1 MIIMRKILFTI
12 LVSMLAAASAFA
24 QQTMLRSAYFMSGY
38 NGRGDLNPA
47 FSAERSYFSLPSLGG
62 TALSA
67 QSNMGVSTFLY
78 PVDGQLTTFMSS
90 AVSPD
95 DFLGKLKNSNRLG
108 VNVDMS
114 IFSLGI
120 WGKKSFFTFGIR
132 QRVNAGLNVP
142 YSLFDFMKNAGKS
155 QYYDIS
161 DMAVKAD
168 AYMEYSFGWSRQ
180 FADKINVGA
189 RVKFLMGEGS
199 AEARID
205 KMRVRMTEDKWSVT
219 SSGTLTA
226 ACGLLDVKTKGET
239 GADIDSPEDADLL
252 DKFGFKEFNGSDI
265 GSVIGGYGA
274 AIDLG
279 AELELIPGLRLSIA
293 LNDIGGISWNSVT
306 EAKTRKDSWSFE
318 GFDNISFDE
327 GEGKENSLSEQFK
340 TLGDDLQDL
349 AKFYRTAKDASKFKM
364 LTMTLNFGAE
374 YVMPFYKGLTAGFL
388 SSTRFNGPC
397 TWSEGRFYANL
408 KPCKWFSLAT
418 NYAISSYGSTMGA
431 ALGFHTAGFNMF
443 LGADAIGFKY
453 AKATVEGIPYP
464 YGQLHLGLNFGI
476 SFNVGRRHDT
486 APRQALISL

>member
-1 MIIMRKILFTI
+1 MKKFLFTI
-12 LVSMLAAASAFA
+12 LVSMLAAASALA
-24 QQTMLRSAYFMSGY
+24 QQSMLRSAYFLSGY

-47 FSAERSYFSLPSLGG
+47 FSAERNYFSLPSLGG
-62 TALSA
+62 TALSV

-78 PVDGQLTTFMSS
+78 PLDGQLTTFMNSN
-90 AVSPD
+90 VSPD
-95 DFLGKLKNSNRLG
+95 DFLSKLKNNNRLG
-108 VNVDMS
+108 VNVGMS
-114 IFSLGI
+114 VFSLGI
-120 WGKKSFFTFGIR
+120 WGRKSFFTFGIR

-161 DMAVKAD
+161 DVAVNAD

-189 RVKFLMGEGS
+189 RVKFLLGEGR

-205 KMRVRMTEDKWSVT
+205 KMHVQMTEDRWSVT

-239 GADIDSPEDADLL
+239 GAEIDSPEDVDLL
-252 DKFGFKEFNGSDI
+252 DEFDFKEVNGSNI

-279 AELELIPGLRLSIA
+279 AELELIPGLRLSLA
-293 LNDIGGISWNSVT
+293 VNDLGGILWNSVT

-318 GFDNISFDE
+318 GFDDISFNE

-340 TLGDDLQDL
+340 ALGDDFQDL

-374 YVMPFYKGLTAGFL
+374 YVMPFYQVRE
-388 SSTRFNGPC
+388 SDR
-397 TWSEGRFYANL
+397 
-408 KPCKWFSLAT
+408 
-418 NYAISSYGSTMGA
+418 
-431 ALGFHTAGFNMF
+431 
-443 LGADAIGFKY
+443 
-453 AKATVEGIPYP
+453 
-464 YGQLHLGLNFGI
+464 
-476 SFNVGRRHDT
+476 RRHSVSIRPASSRFEFRHFLQHRQPSRYRA
-486 APRQALISL
+486 APRPYLAVGACLYGF

>member
-1 MIIMRKILFTI
+1 
-12 LVSMLAAASAFA
+12 MLAAASALA
-24 QQTMLRSAYFMSGY
+24 QQSMLRSAYFLSGY

-47 FSAERSYFSLPSLGG
+47 FSAERNYFSLPSLGG
-62 TALSA
+62 TALSV

-78 PVDGQLTTFMSS
+78 PLDGQLTTFMNSN
-90 AVSPD
+90 VSPD
-95 DFLGKLKNSNRLG
+95 DFLSKLKNNNRLG
-108 VNVDMS
+108 VNVGMS
-114 IFSLGI
+114 VFSLGI
-120 WGKKSFFTFGIR
+120 WGRKSFFTFGIR

-161 DMAVKAD
+161 DIAVNAD

-189 RVKFLMGEGS
+189 RVKFLMGEGR

-205 KMRVRMTEDKWSVT
+205 KMHVQMTEDRWSVT

-239 GADIDSPEDADLL
+239 GADVDSPEDVDLL
-252 DKFGFKEFNGSDI
+252 DEFDFKEVNGSNI

-274 AIDLG
+274 SIDLG
-279 AELELIPGLRLSIA
+279 AELELIPGLRLSLA
-293 LNDIGGISWNSVT
+293 VNDLGGILWNSVT
-306 EAKTRKDSWSFE
+306 EATTRKDSWSFE
-318 GFDNISFDE
+318 GFDDISFDE

-340 TLGDDLQDL
+340 ALGDDFQDL
-349 AKFYRTAKDASKFKM
+349 AKFYRTAKDVSKFKM

-388 SSTRFNGPC
+388 SSTRFNGPY

-408 KPCKWFSLAT
+408 KPCDWFSFAT

-431 ALGFHTAGFNMF
+431 ALASTRQDSTCFWVPMPSDSSTRKRLQKAFRIHT
-443 LGADAIGFKY
+443 D
-453 AKATVEGIPYP
+453 
-464 YGQLHLGLNFGI
+464 NFI
-476 SFNVGRRHDT
+476 SV
-486 APRQALISL
+486 

>member
-1 MIIMRKILFTI
+1 MKKFLFTI
-12 LVSMLAAASAFA
+12 LVSMLAAASALA
-24 QQTMLRSAYFMSGY
+24 QQSMLRSAYFLSGY

-47 FSAERSYFSLPSLGG
+47 FSAERNYFSLPSLGG
-62 TALSA
+62 TALSV

-78 PVDGQLTTFMSS
+78 PLDGQLTTFMNSN
-90 AVSPD
+90 VSPD
-95 DFLGKLKNSNRLG
+95 DFLSKLKNNNRLG
-108 VNVDMS
+108 VNVGMS
-114 IFSLGI
+114 VFSLGI
-120 WGKKSFFTFGIR
+120 WGRKSFFTFGIR

-161 DMAVKAD
+161 DIAVNAD

-189 RVKFLMGEGS
+189 RVKFLMGEGR

-205 KMRVRMTEDKWSVT
+205 RMHVQMTEDRWSVT

-239 GADIDSPEDADLL
+239 GAEIDSPEDVDLL
-252 DKFGFKEFNGSDI
+252 DKFDFKELSSSNI

-279 AELELIPGLRLSIA
+279 AELELIPGLRLSLA
-293 LNDIGGISWNSVT
+293 VNDLGGILWNSVT
-306 EAKTRKDSWSFE
+306 EAATRKDSWSFE
-318 GFDNISFDE
+318 GFDDISFDE

-340 TLGDDLQDL
+340 ALGDDFQDL

-388 SSTRFNGPC
+388 SSTRFNGP
-397 TWSEGRFYANL
+397 
-408 KPCKWFSLAT
+408 
-418 NYAISSYGSTMGA
+418 I
-431 ALGFHTAGFNMF
+431 LGP
-443 LGADAIGFKY
+443 
-453 AKATVEGIPYP
+453 KAVSMPT
-464 YGQLHLGLNFGI
+464 
-476 SFNVGRRHDT
+476 
-486 APRQALISL
+486 

>member
-1 MIIMRKILFTI
+1 MKKFLFTI
-12 LVSMLAAASAFA
+12 LVSMLAAASALA
-24 QQTMLRSAYFMSGY
+24 QQSMLRSAYFLSGY

-47 FSAERSYFSLPSLGG
+47 FSAERNYFSLPSLGG
-62 TALSA
+62 TALSV

-78 PVDGQLTTFMSS
+78 PLNGQLTTFMNSN
-90 AVSPD
+90 VSTD
-95 DFLGKLKNSNRLG
+95 DFLSKLKNNNRLG
-108 VNVDMS
+108 VNVGMS
-114 IFSLGI
+114 VFSLGI
-120 WGKKSFFTFGIR
+120 WGRKSFFTFGIR

-161 DMAVKAD
+161 DIAVNAD

-189 RVKFLMGEGS
+189 RVKFLMGEGR

-205 KMRVRMTEDKWSVT
+205 KMHVQMTEDRWSVT

-239 GADIDSPEDADLL
+239 GAEIDSPEDVDLL
-252 DKFGFKEFNGSDI
+252 DKFDFKELNGSNI

-279 AELELIPGLRLSIA
+279 AELELIPGLRLSLA
-293 LNDIGGISWNSVT
+293 VNDLGGILWNSVT
-306 EAKTRKDSWSFE
+306 EAATRKDSWSFE
-318 GFDNISFDE
+318 GFDDISFDE

-340 TLGDDLQDL
+340 ALGDDFQDL

-388 SSTRFNGPC
+388 NSSRFNGPY
-397 TWSEGRFYANL
+397 TWSESRFYANL
-408 KPCKWFSLAT
+408 KPCDWFSFAT

-431 ALGFHTAGFNMF
+431 ALGFHAAGFNMF

-453 AKATVEGIPYP
+453 AKASDKGLVYP

-486 APRQALISL
+486 APRHALVSL

>member
-1 MIIMRKILFTI
+1 MKKFLFTI
-12 LVSMLAAASAFA
+12 LVSMLAAASALA
-24 QQTMLRSAYFMSGY
+24 QQSMLRSAYFLSGY

-47 FSAERSYFSLPSLGG
+47 FSAERNYFSLPSLGG
-62 TALSA
+62 TALSV

-78 PVDGQLTTFMSS
+78 PLDGQLTTFMNSN
-90 AVSPD
+90 VSPD
-95 DFLGKLKNSNRLG
+95 DFLSKLKNNNRLG
-108 VNVDMS
+108 VNVGMS
-114 IFSLGI
+114 VFSLGI
-120 WGKKSFFTFGIR
+120 WGHKSFFTFGIR

-161 DMAVKAD
+161 DIAVNAD

-180 FADKINVGA
+180 FADKVNVGA
-189 RVKFLMGEGS
+189 RVKFLMGEGR

-205 KMRVRMTEDKWSVT
+205 KMHVQMTEDRWSVT

-239 GADIDSPEDADLL
+239 GADVDSHEDVDLL
-252 DKFGFKEFNGSDI
+252 DEFDFKEVNGSNI

-279 AELELIPGLRLSIA
+279 AELELIPGLRLSLA
-293 LNDIGGISWNSVT
+293 VNDLGGILWNSVT
-306 EAKTRKDSWSFE
+306 EANTRKDSWSFE
-318 GFDNISFDE
+318 GFDDISFDE
-327 GEGKENSLSEQFK
+327 GEGKDNSLSEQFK
-340 TLGDDLQDL
+340 ALGDDFQDL

-388 SSTRFNGPC
+388 SSSRFNGPH

-408 KPCKWFSLAT
+408 KPCDWFSFAT

-431 ALGFHTAGFNMF
+431 ALGFHAAGFNMF

-453 AKATVEGIPYP
+453 AKASEQCLVYP

-486 APRQALISL
+486 APRHALISL

>member
-1 MIIMRKILFTI
+1 MKKFLFTI
-12 LVSMLAAASAFA
+12 LVSMLAAASALA
-24 QQTMLRSAYFMSGY
+24 QQSMLRSAYFLSGY
-38 NGRGDLNPA
+38 NGRGDMNPA
-47 FSAERSYFSLPSLGG
+47 FSAERNYFSLPTLGG
-62 TALSA
+62 TALSV

-78 PVDGQLTTFMSS
+78 PLDGQLTTFMNSN
-90 AVSPD
+90 VSPD
-95 DFLGKLKNSNRLG
+95 DFLSKLKNNNRLG
-108 VNVDMS
+108 VNVGMS
-114 IFSLGI
+114 VFSLGI
-120 WGKKSFFTFGIR
+120 WGHKSFFTFGIR

-161 DMAVKAD
+161 DIAVNAD

-189 RVKFLMGEGS
+189 RVKFLMGEGR

-205 KMRVRMTEDKWSVT
+205 KMHVQMTEDRWSVT

-239 GADIDSPEDADLL
+239 GAEIDSPEDVDLL
-252 DKFGFKEFNGSDI
+252 DEFDFKEVNGSNI

-279 AELELIPGLRLSIA
+279 AELELIPGLRLSLA
-293 LNDIGGISWNSVT
+293 VNDLGGILWNSVT

-318 GFDNISFDE
+318 GFDDISFDE

-340 TLGDDLQDL
+340 ALGDDFQNL
-349 AKFYRTAKDASKFKM
+349 AKFYRTAKDASKLKM

-388 SSTRFNGPC
+388 SSSRFNGPY

-408 KPCKWFSLAT
+408 KPCDWFSFAT

-431 ALGFHTAGFNMF
+431 ALGFHVAGFNMF

-453 AKATVEGIPYP
+453 AKASDKGLVYP
-464 YGQLHLGLNFGI
+464 YGQLHFGLNFGI
-476 SFNVGRRHDT
+476 SFNIGRRHDT
-486 APRQALISL
+486 APRHALISL

>member
-1 MIIMRKILFTI
+1 MKQFLFTI
-12 LVSMLAAASAFA
+12 LVSMLAAASALA
-24 QQTMLRSAYFMSGY
+24 QQSMLRSAYFLSGY

-47 FSAERSYFSLPSLGG
+47 FSAERNYFSLPSLGG
-62 TALSA
+62 TALSV

-78 PVDGQLTTFMSS
+78 PLDGQLTTFMNSN
-90 AVSPD
+90 VSPD
-95 DFLGKLKNSNRLG
+95 DFLSKLKNNNRLG
-108 VNVDMS
+108 VNVGMS
-114 IFSLGI
+114 VFSLGI
-120 WGKKSFFTFGIR
+120 WGRKSFFTFGIR

-161 DMAVKAD
+161 DIAVNAD

-189 RVKFLMGEGS
+189 RVKFLMGEGR

-205 KMRVRMTEDKWSVT
+205 KMHVQMTEDRWSVT

-239 GADIDSPEDADLL
+239 GAEIDSPEDVDLL
-252 DKFGFKEFNGSDI
+252 DEFDFKELNGSNI

-279 AELELIPGLRLSIA
+279 AELELIPGLRLSLA
-293 LNDIGGISWNSVT
+293 VNDLGGILWNSVT
-306 EAKTRKDSWSFE
+306 EAATRKDSWSFE

-340 TLGDDLQDL
+340 ALGDDFQDL

-388 SSTRFNGPC
+388 SSSRFNGPY

-408 KPCKWFSLAT
+408 KPCDWFSFAT

-431 ALGFHTAGFNMF
+431 ALGFHASGFNMF

-453 AKATVEGIPYP
+453 AKATAQGLVYP

-486 APRQALISL
+486 APRHALISL

>member
-1 MIIMRKILFTI
+1 MKKFLFTI
-12 LVSMLAAASAFA
+12 LVSMLAAASALA
-24 QQTMLRSAYFMSGY
+24 QQSMLRSAYFLSGY

-47 FSAERSYFSLPSLGG
+47 FSAERNYFSLPTLGG
-62 TALSA
+62 TALSV

-78 PVDGQLTTFMSS
+78 PLDGQLTTFMNSN
-90 AVSPD
+90 VSPD
-95 DFLGKLKNSNRLG
+95 DFLSKLKNNNRLG
-108 VNVDMS
+108 VNVGMS
-114 IFSLGI
+114 VFSLGI
-120 WGKKSFFTFGIR
+120 WGRKSFFTFGIR

-161 DMAVKAD
+161 DIAVNAD

-180 FADKINVGA
+180 IADKINVGA
-189 RVKFLMGEGS
+189 RVKFLMGEGR

-205 KMRVRMTEDKWSVT
+205 KMHVQMTEDRWSVT

-239 GADIDSPEDADLL
+239 GADVDSPEDVDLL
-252 DKFGFKEFNGSDI
+252 DEFDFKEVNGSNI

-279 AELELIPGLRLSIA
+279 AELELIPGLRLSLA
-293 LNDIGGISWNSVT
+293 VNDLGGILWNSVT
-306 EAKTRKDSWSFE
+306 EATTRKDSWSFE
-318 GFDNISFDE
+318 GFDDISFDE

-340 TLGDDLQDL
+340 ALGDDFQDL
-349 AKFYRTAKDASKFKM
+349 AKFYRTAKDVSKFKM

-374 YVMPFYKGLTAGFL
+374 YVMPFNKGLTAGFL
-388 SSTRFNGPC
+388 SSTRFNGPY

-408 KPCKWFSLAT
+408 KPCDWFSFAT

-431 ALGFHTAGFNMF
+431 ALGFHAAGFNMF

-453 AKATVEGIPYP
+453 AKATAEGIPYP

-486 APRQALISL
+486 APRHALISL

>member
-1 MIIMRKILFTI
+1 MKKFLFTI
-12 LVSMLAAASAFA
+12 LVSMLAAASALA
-24 QQTMLRSAYFMSGY
+24 QQSMLRSAYFLSGY

-47 FSAERSYFSLPSLGG
+47 FSAERNYFSLPTLGG
-62 TALSA
+62 TALSV

-78 PVDGQLTTFMSS
+78 PLDGQLTTFMNSN
-90 AVSPD
+90 VSPD
-95 DFLGKLKNSNRLG
+95 DFLSKLKNNNRLG
-108 VNVDMS
+108 VNAGMS
-114 IFSLGI
+114 VFSLGI
-120 WGKKSFFTFGIR
+120 WGRKSFFTFGIR

-161 DMAVKAD
+161 DIAVNAD

-189 RVKFLMGEGS
+189 RVKFLMGEGR

-205 KMRVRMTEDKWSVT
+205 KMHVQMTEDRWSVT

-239 GADIDSPEDADLL
+239 GADVDSPEDVDLL
-252 DKFGFKEFNGSDI
+252 DEFDFKEVNGSNI

-279 AELELIPGLRLSIA
+279 AELELIPGLRLSLA
-293 LNDIGGISWNSVT
+293 VNDLGGILWNSVT
-306 EAKTRKDSWSFE
+306 EAKTRKDSWLFE
-318 GFDNISFDE
+318 GFDDISFDE

-340 TLGDDLQDL
+340 ALGDDFQDL

-388 SSTRFNGPC
+388 SSSRFNGPY

-408 KPCKWFSLAT
+408 KPCDWFSFAT

-431 ALGFHTAGFNMF
+431 ALGFHAAGFNMF

-453 AKATVEGIPYP
+453 AKASDKGLVYP
-464 YGQLHLGLNFGI
+464 YGQLHFGLNFGI
-476 SFNVGRRHDT
+476 SFNIGSRHDT
-486 APRQALISL
+486 APRHALISL

>member
-1 MIIMRKILFTI
+1 MKKFLFTI
-12 LVSMLAAASAFA
+12 LVSMLAAASALA
-24 QQTMLRSAYFMSGY
+24 QQSMLRSAYFLSGY

-47 FSAERSYFSLPSLGG
+47 FSAERNYFSLPSLGG
-62 TALSA
+62 TALSV

-78 PVDGQLTTFMSS
+78 PLDGQLTTFMNSN
-90 AVSPD
+90 VSPD
-95 DFLGKLKNSNRLG
+95 DFLSKLKNNNRLG
-108 VNVDMS
+108 VNVGMS
-114 IFSLGI
+114 VFSLGI
-120 WGKKSFFTFGIR
+120 WGRKSFFTFGIR

-161 DMAVKAD
+161 DIAVNAD

-189 RVKFLMGEGS
+189 RVKFLMGEGR

-205 KMRVRMTEDKWSVT
+205 KMHVQMTEDRWSVT

-239 GADIDSPEDADLL
+239 GADVDSPEDVDLL
-252 DKFGFKEFNGSDI
+252 DEFDFKELNGSNI

-279 AELELIPGLRLSIA
+279 AELELIPGLRLSLA
-293 LNDIGGISWNSVT
+293 VNDLGGILWNSVT
-306 EAKTRKDSWSFE
+306 EAATRKDSWSFE
-318 GFDNISFDE
+318 GFDDISFDE

-340 TLGDDLQDL
+340 ALGDDFQDL

-388 SSTRFNGPC
+388 SSSRFNGPY

-408 KPCKWFSLAT
+408 KPCDWFSFAT

-431 ALGFHTAGFNMF
+431 ALGFHAAGFNMF

-453 AKATVEGIPYP
+453 AKASDKGLVYP
-464 YGQLHLGLNFGI
+464 YGQLHFGLNFGI
-476 SFNVGRRHDT
+476 SFNIGSRHDT
-486 APRQALISL
+486 APRHALISL

>member
-1 MIIMRKILFTI
+1 MKRILFTI
-12 LVSMLAAASAFA
+12 LVSMLAATSAFA
-24 QQTMLRSAYFMSGY
+24 QQSMLRSAYFMSGY

-47 FSAERSYFSLPSLGG
+47 FSAERNYFSLPSLGG
-62 TALSA
+62 TALSV

-78 PVDGQLTTFMSS
+78 TIDGQLTTFMSS
-90 AVSPD
+90 NVSPN
-95 DFLGKLKNSNRLG
+95 DFLSKLKNNNRLG
-108 VNVDMS
+108 VNVGVS
-114 IFSLGI
+114 VFSLGI
-120 WGKKSFFTFGIR
+120 WGRKSFFTFGIR

-161 DMAVKAD
+161 DIAVNAD

-189 RVKFLMGEGS
+189 RVKFLMGEGR

-205 KMRVRMTEDKWSVT
+205 KMHVQMTEDRWSVT

-239 GADIDSPEDADLL
+239 GADIDSPEDVDLL
-252 DKFGFKEFNGSDI
+252 DEFDFKELNGSNI
-265 GSVIGGYGA
+265 GSLIGGYGA

-279 AELELIPGLRLSIA
+279 AELELIPGLRLSLA
-293 LNDIGGISWNSVT
+293 VNDLGGILWNSVT

-318 GFDNISFDE
+318 GFDNVSFDE

-340 TLGDDLQDL
+340 ALGDDFQDL

-364 LTMTLNFGAE
+364 LSMTLNFGAE

-388 SSTRFNGPC
+388 SSSRFNGPH
-397 TWSEGRFYANL
+397 TWSEGRF
-408 KPCKWFSLAT
+408 
-418 NYAISSYGSTMGA
+418 
-431 ALGFHTAGFNMF
+431 
-443 LGADAIGFKY
+443 
-453 AKATVEGIPYP
+453 
-464 YGQLHLGLNFGI
+464 
-476 SFNVGRRHDT
+476 
-486 APRQALISL
+486 

>member
-1 MIIMRKILFTI
+1 MKKFLFTI
-12 LVSMLAAASAFA
+12 LVSMLAAASALA
-24 QQTMLRSAYFMSGY
+24 QQSMLRSAYFLSGY

-47 FSAERSYFSLPSLGG
+47 FSAERNYFSLPSLGG
-62 TALSA
+62 TALSV

-78 PVDGQLTTFMSS
+78 PLNGQLTTFMNSN
-90 AVSPD
+90 VSTD
-95 DFLGKLKNSNRLG
+95 DFLSKLKNNNRLG
-108 VNVDMS
+108 VNVGMS
-114 IFSLGI
+114 VFSLGI
-120 WGKKSFFTFGIR
+120 WGRKSFFTFGIR

-161 DMAVKAD
+161 DIAVNAD

-189 RVKFLMGEGS
+189 RVKFLMGEGR

-205 KMRVRMTEDKWSVT
+205 KMHVQMTEDRWSVT

-239 GADIDSPEDADLL
+239 GAEIDSPEDVDLL
-252 DKFGFKEFNGSDI
+252 DKFDFKELNGSNI

-279 AELELIPGLRLSIA
+279 AELELIPGLRLSLA
-293 LNDIGGISWNSVT
+293 VNDLGGILWNSVT
-306 EAKTRKDSWSFE
+306 EAATRKDSWSFE
-318 GFDNISFDE
+318 GFDDISFDE

-340 TLGDDLQDL
+340 ALGDDFQDL

-388 SSTRFNGPC
+388 NSSRFNGPY

-408 KPCKWFSLAT
+408 KPCDWFSFAT

-431 ALGFHTAGFNMF
+431 ALGFHAAGFNMF

-453 AKATVEGIPYP
+453 AKASDKGLVYP

-486 APRQALISL
+486 APRHALVSL

>member
-1 MIIMRKILFTI
+1 MKKFLFTI
-12 LVSMLAAASAFA
+12 LVSMLAAASALA
-24 QQTMLRSAYFMSGY
+24 QQSMLRSAYFLSGY

-47 FSAERSYFSLPSLGG
+47 FSAERNYFSLPSLGG
-62 TALSA
+62 TALSV

-78 PVDGQLTTFMSS
+78 PLNGQLTTFMNSN
-90 AVSPD
+90 VSTD
-95 DFLGKLKNSNRLG
+95 DFLSKLKNNNRLG
-108 VNVDMS
+108 VNVGMS
-114 IFSLGI
+114 VFSLGI
-120 WGKKSFFTFGIR
+120 WGRKSFFTFGIR

-161 DMAVKAD
+161 DIAVNAD

-189 RVKFLMGEGS
+189 RVKFLMGEGR

-205 KMRVRMTEDKWSVT
+205 KMHVQMTEDRWSVT

-239 GADIDSPEDADLL
+239 GAEIDSPEDVDLL
-252 DKFGFKEFNGSDI
+252 DKFDFKELNGSNI

-279 AELELIPGLRLSIA
+279 AELELIPGLRLSLA
-293 LNDIGGISWNSVT
+293 VNDLGGILWNSVT
-306 EAKTRKDSWSFE
+306 EAATRKDSWSFE
-318 GFDNISFDE
+318 GFDDISFDE
-327 GEGKENSLSEQFK
+327 GEGKENSLPEQFK
-340 TLGDDLQDL
+340 ALGDDFQDL

-388 SSTRFNGPC
+388 NSSRFNGPY

-408 KPCKWFSLAT
+408 KPCDWFSFAT

-431 ALGFHTAGFNMF
+431 ALGFHAAGFNMF

-453 AKATVEGIPYP
+453 AKASDKGLVYP

-486 APRQALISL
+486 APRHALVSL

>member
-1 MIIMRKILFTI
+1 MKKFLFTI
-12 LVSMLAAASAFA
+12 LVSMLAAASALA
-24 QQTMLRSAYFMSGY
+24 QQSMLRSAYFLSGY

-47 FSAERSYFSLPSLGG
+47 FSAERNYFSLPSLGG
-62 TALSA
+62 TALSV

-78 PVDGQLTTFMSS
+78 PLDGQLTTFMNSN
-90 AVSPD
+90 VSPD
-95 DFLGKLKNSNRLG
+95 DFLSKLKNNNRLG
-108 VNVDMS
+108 VNVGMS
-114 IFSLGI
+114 VFSLGI
-120 WGKKSFFTFGIR
+120 WGRKSFFTFGIR

-161 DMAVKAD
+161 DIAVNAD

-189 RVKFLMGEGS
+189 RVKFLMGEGR

-205 KMRVRMTEDKWSVT
+205 RMHVQMTEDRWSVT

-239 GADIDSPEDADLL
+239 GAEIDSPEDVDLL
-252 DKFGFKEFNGSDI
+252 DKFDFKELSSSNI

-279 AELELIPGLRLSIA
+279 AELELIPGLRLSLA
-293 LNDIGGISWNSVT
+293 VNDLGGILWNSVT
-306 EAKTRKDSWSFE
+306 EAATRKDSWSFE
-318 GFDNISFDE
+318 GFDDISFDE

-340 TLGDDLQDL
+340 ALGDDFQDL
-349 AKFYRTAKDASKFKM
+349 AKFHRTAKDASKFKM

-388 SSTRFNGPC
+388 SSTRFSGPY
-397 TWSEGRFYANL
+397 T
-408 KPCKWFSLAT
+408 
-418 NYAISSYGSTMGA
+418 
-431 ALGFHTAGFNMF
+431 
-443 LGADAIGFKY
+443 
-453 AKATVEGIPYP
+453 
-464 YGQLHLGLNFGI
+464 
-476 SFNVGRRHDT
+476 
-486 APRQALISL
+486 

>member
-1 MIIMRKILFTI
+1 MKRILFTI
-12 LVSMLAAASAFA
+12 LVSMLATTSAFA
-24 QQTMLRSAYFMSGY
+24 QQSMLRSAYFMSGY

-47 FSAERSYFSLPSLGG
+47 FSAERNYFSLPSLGG
-62 TALSA
+62 TALSV

-78 PVDGQLTTFMSS
+78 PLDGQLTTFMNSN
-90 AVSPD
+90 VSPD
-95 DFLGKLKNSNRLG
+95 DFLSKLKNNNRLG
-108 VNVDMS
+108 VNVGMS
-114 IFSLGI
+114 VFSLGI
-120 WGKKSFFTFGIR
+120 WGRKSFFTFGIR

-161 DMAVKAD
+161 DVAVNAD

-189 RVKFLMGEGS
+189 RVKFLLGEGR

-205 KMRVRMTEDKWSVT
+205 KMHVQMTEDRWSVT

-239 GADIDSPEDADLL
+239 GADVDSPEDMDLL
-252 DKFGFKEFNGSDI
+252 DEFDFKEVNGSNI
-265 GSVIGGYGA
+265 GSLIGGYGA

-279 AELELIPGLRLSIA
+279 AELELIPGLRLSLA
-293 LNDIGGISWNSVT
+293 VNDLGGILWNSVT

-318 GFDNISFDE
+318 GFDDISFNE

-340 TLGDDLQDL
+340 ALGDDFQDL

-374 YVMPFYKGLTAGFL
+374 YVMPFYQVRE
-388 SSTRFNGPC
+388 SDR
-397 TWSEGRFYANL
+397 
-408 KPCKWFSLAT
+408 
-418 NYAISSYGSTMGA
+418 
-431 ALGFHTAGFNMF
+431 
-443 LGADAIGFKY
+443 
-453 AKATVEGIPYP
+453 
-464 YGQLHLGLNFGI
+464 
-476 SFNVGRRHDT
+476 RRHSVSIRPASSRFEFRHFLQHRQPSRYRA
-486 APRQALISL
+486 APRPYLAVGACLYGF

>member
-1 MIIMRKILFTI
+1 
-12 LVSMLAAASAFA
+12 MLAAASALA
-24 QQTMLRSAYFMSGY
+24 QQSMLRSAYFLSGY

-47 FSAERSYFSLPSLGG
+47 FSAERNYFSLPSLGG
-62 TALSA
+62 TALSV

-78 PVDGQLTTFMSS
+78 PLDGQLTTFMNSN
-90 AVSPD
+90 VSPD
-95 DFLGKLKNSNRLG
+95 DFLSKLKNNNRLG
-108 VNVDMS
+108 VNVGMS
-114 IFSLGI
+114 VFSLGI
-120 WGKKSFFTFGIR
+120 WGRKSFFTFGIR

-161 DMAVKAD
+161 DIAVNAD

-189 RVKFLMGEGS
+189 RVKFLLGEGR

-205 KMRVRMTEDKWSVT
+205 KMHVQMTEDRWSVT

-226 ACGLLDVKTKGET
+226 SCGLLDVKTKGET
-239 GADIDSPEDADLL
+239 GADVDSPEDVDLL
-252 DKFGFKEFNGSDI
+252 DEFDFKEVNSSNI

-279 AELELIPGLRLSIA
+279 AELELIPGLRLSLA
-293 LNDIGGISWNSVT
+293 VNDLGGILWNSVT
-306 EAKTRKDSWSFE
+306 EAATRKDSWSFE
-318 GFDNISFDE
+318 GFDDISFDE

-340 TLGDDLQDL
+340 ALGDDFQDL

-388 SSTRFNGPC
+388 SSSRFNGPY
-397 TWSEGRFYANL
+397 T
-408 KPCKWFSLAT
+408 
-418 NYAISSYGSTMGA
+418 
-431 ALGFHTAGFNMF
+431 
-443 LGADAIGFKY
+443 
-453 AKATVEGIPYP
+453 
-464 YGQLHLGLNFGI
+464 
-476 SFNVGRRHDT
+476 
-486 APRQALISL
+486 

>member
-1 MIIMRKILFTI
+1 
-12 LVSMLAAASAFA
+12 MLAAASALA
-24 QQTMLRSAYFMSGY
+24 QQSMLRSAYFLSGY

-47 FSAERSYFSLPSLGG
+47 FSAERNYFSLPSLGG
-62 TALSA
+62 TALSV

-78 PVDGQLTTFMSS
+78 PLNGQLTTFMNSN
-90 AVSPD
+90 VSTD
-95 DFLGKLKNSNRLG
+95 DFLSKLKNNNRLG
-108 VNVDMS
+108 VNVGMS
-114 IFSLGI
+114 VFSLGI
-120 WGKKSFFTFGIR
+120 WGRKSFFTFGIR

-161 DMAVKAD
+161 GIAVNAD
-168 AYMEYSFGWSRQ
+168 AYMEYSFGCSRQ

-189 RVKFLMGEGS
+189 RVKFLMGEGR

-205 KMRVRMTEDKWSVT
+205 KMHVQMTEDRWSVT

-226 ACGLLDVKTKGET
+226 ACGLFDVKTKGET
-239 GADIDSPEDADLL
+239 GAEIDSPEDEDLL
-252 DKFGFKEFNGSDI
+252 DEFDFKEVNSSNI

-279 AELELIPGLRLSIA
+279 AELELIPGLRLSLA
-293 LNDIGGISWNSVT
+293 VNDLGGILWNSVT

-318 GFDNISFDE
+318 GFDDISFDE

-340 TLGDDLQDL
+340 ALGDDFQDL

-388 SSTRFNGPC
+388 SSSRFNGPY

-408 KPCKWFSLAT
+408 KPCDWFSFAT

-431 ALGFHTAGFNMF
+431 ALGFHAAGFNMF

-453 AKATVEGIPYP
+453 AKASEKGLVYP

-476 SFNVGRRHDT
+476 SFNIGSRHDT
-486 APRQALISL
+486 APRHALISL

>member
-1 MIIMRKILFTI
+1 MKKFLFTI
-12 LVSMLAAASAFA
+12 LVSMLAAASALA
-24 QQTMLRSAYFMSGY
+24 QQSMLRSAYFLSGY

-47 FSAERSYFSLPSLGG
+47 FSAERNYFSLPSLGG
-62 TALSA
+62 TALSV

-78 PVDGQLTTFMSS
+78 PLDGQLTTFMNSD
-90 AVSPD
+90 VSPD
-95 DFLGKLKNSNRLG
+95 DFLSKLKNNNRLG
-108 VNVDMS
+108 VNVGMS
-114 IFSLGI
+114 VFSLGI
-120 WGKKSFFTFGIR
+120 WGRKSFFTFGIR

-161 DMAVKAD
+161 DIAVNAD

-189 RVKFLMGEGS
+189 RVKFLMGEGR

-205 KMRVRMTEDKWSVT
+205 KMHVQMTEDRWSVT

-226 ACGLLDVKTKGET
+226 ACGILDVKTKGET
-239 GADIDSPEDADLL
+239 GADVDSPEDVDLL
-252 DKFGFKEFNGSDI
+252 DEFDFKEVNGSNI
-265 GSVIGGYGA
+265 GSIIGGYGA

-279 AELELIPGLRLSIA
+279 AELELIPGLRLSLA
-293 LNDIGGISWNSVT
+293 VNDLGGILWNRVT

-340 TLGDDLQDL
+340 ALGDDFQDL

-388 SSTRFNGPC
+388 SSSRFNGPY

-408 KPCKWFSLAT
+408 KPCDWFSFAT

-431 ALGFHTAGFNMF
+431 ALGFHAAGFNMF

-453 AKATVEGIPYP
+453 AKATAEGIPYP

-476 SFNVGRRHDT
+476 SFNIGSRHDT
-486 APRQALISL
+486 APRHALISL

>member
-1 MIIMRKILFTI
+1 MKKFLFTI
-12 LVSMLAAASAFA
+12 LVSMLAAASALA
-24 QQTMLRSAYFMSGY
+24 QQSMLRSAYFLSGY

-47 FSAERSYFSLPSLGG
+47 FSAERNYFSLLSLGG
-62 TALSA
+62 TALSV

-78 PVDGQLTTFMSS
+78 PLDGQLTTFMNSN
-90 AVSPD
+90 VSPD
-95 DFLGKLKNSNRLG
+95 DFLSKLKNNNRLG
-108 VNVDMS
+108 VNVGMS
-114 IFSLGI
+114 VFSLGI
-120 WGKKSFFTFGIR
+120 WGRKSFFTFGIR

-161 DMAVKAD
+161 DIAVNAD

-189 RVKFLMGEGS
+189 RVKFLMGEGR

-205 KMRVRMTEDKWSVT
+205 KMHVQMTEDRWSIT

-239 GADIDSPEDADLL
+239 GAEIDSPEDVDLL
-252 DKFGFKEFNGSDI
+252 DEFDFKELNGSNI

-279 AELELIPGLRLSIA
+279 AELELIPGLRLSLA
-293 LNDIGGISWNSVT
+293 VNDLGGILWNSVT
-306 EAKTRKDSWSFE
+306 EAATRKDSWSFE
-318 GFDNISFDE
+318 GFDDISFDE

-340 TLGDDLQDL
+340 ALGDDFQDL

-364 LTMTLNFGAE
+364 LSMTLNFGAE

-388 SSTRFNGPC
+388 SSTRFNGPY

-408 KPCKWFSLAT
+408 KPCDWFSFAT

-431 ALGFHTAGFNMF
+431 ALGFHAAGFNMF

-453 AKATVEGIPYP
+453 AKASDRGLVYP

-476 SFNVGRRHDT
+476 SFNIGSRHDT
-486 APRQALISL
+486 APRHALISL

>member
-1 MIIMRKILFTI
+1 MKKFLFTI
-12 LVSMLAAASAFA
+12 LVSMLAAASALA
-24 QQTMLRSAYFMSGY
+24 QQSMLRSAYFLSGY
-38 NGRGDLNPA
+38 NGRGDMNPA
-47 FSAERSYFSLPSLGG
+47 FSAERNYFSLPTLGG
-62 TALSA
+62 TALSV
-67 QSNMGVSTFLY
+67 QSNRGVSTFLY
-78 PVDGQLTTFMSS
+78 PLDGQLTTFMNSN
-90 AVSPD
+90 VSPD
-95 DFLGKLKNSNRLG
+95 DFLSKLKNNNRLG
-108 VNVDMS
+108 VNAGMS
-114 IFSLGI
+114 VFSLGI
-120 WGKKSFFTFGIR
+120 WGRKSFFTFGMR

-155 QYYDIS
+155 QNYDIS
-161 DMAVKAD
+161 DIAVNAD

-189 RVKFLMGEGS
+189 RVKFLMGEGR

-205 KMRVRMTEDKWSVT
+205 KMHVQMTEDRWSVT

-239 GADIDSPEDADLL
+239 GADVDSPEDVDLL
-252 DKFGFKEFNGSDI
+252 DEFDFKEVNGSNI

-279 AELELIPGLRLSIA
+279 AELELIPGLRLSLA
-293 LNDIGGISWNSVT
+293 VNDLGGILWNSVT

-318 GFDNISFDE
+318 GFDDVSFNE

-340 TLGDDLQDL
+340 ALGDDFQDL

-374 YVMPFYKGLTAGFL
+374 YVMPFYKGLTTGFL
-388 SSTRFNGPC
+388 SSSRFNGPY

-408 KPCKWFSLAT
+408 KPCDWFSFAT

-431 ALGFHTAGFNMF
+431 ALGFHAAGFNMF

-453 AKATVEGIPYP
+453 AKATAEGIPYP

-486 APRQALISL
+486 APRHALISL

>member
-1 MIIMRKILFTI
+1 MKKFLFTI
-12 LVSMLAAASAFA
+12 LVSMLAAASALA
-24 QQTMLRSAYFMSGY
+24 QQSMLRSAYFLSGY
-38 NGRGDLNPA
+38 NGRGDMNPA
-47 FSAERSYFSLPSLGG
+47 FSAERNYFSLPTLGG
-62 TALSA
+62 TALSV

-78 PVDGQLTTFMSS
+78 PLDGQLTTFMNSN
-90 AVSPD
+90 VSPD
-95 DFLGKLKNSNRLG
+95 DFLSKLKNNNRLG
-108 VNVDMS
+108 VNVGMS
-114 IFSLGI
+114 VFSLGI
-120 WGKKSFFTFGIR
+120 WGRKSFFTFGIR

-161 DMAVKAD
+161 DIAVNAD

-189 RVKFLMGEGS
+189 RLKFLMGEGR

-205 KMRVRMTEDKWSVT
+205 KMHVQMTEDRWSVT

-239 GADIDSPEDADLL
+239 GAEIDSPEDVDLL
-252 DKFGFKEFNGSDI
+252 DEFDFKEVNGSNI

-279 AELELIPGLRLSIA
+279 AELELISGLRLSLA
-293 LNDIGGISWNSVT
+293 VNDLGGILWNSVT
-306 EAKTRKDSWSFE
+306 EAATRKDSWSFE
-318 GFDNISFDE
+318 GFDDVSFNE

-340 TLGDDLQDL
+340 ALGDDFQDL

-388 SSTRFNGPC
+388 SSSRFNGPY
-397 TWSEGRFYANL
+397 TWSECRFYANL
-408 KPCKWFSLAT
+408 KPCNWFSFAT
-418 NYAISSYGSTMGA
+418 NYAISSCGSTMGA
-431 ALGFHTAGFNMF
+431 ALGFHAAGFNMF

-453 AKATVEGIPYP
+453 AKATAEGIPYP

-486 APRQALISL
+486 APRHALISL

>member
-1 MIIMRKILFTI
+1 MKKFLFTI
-12 LVSMLAAASAFA
+12 LVSMLAAASALA
-24 QQTMLRSAYFMSGY
+24 QQSMLRSAYFLSGY

-47 FSAERSYFSLPSLGG
+47 FSAERNYFSLPSLGG
-62 TALSA
+62 TALSV

-78 PVDGQLTTFMSS
+78 PLDGQLTTFMNSN
-90 AVSPD
+90 VSPD
-95 DFLGKLKNSNRLG
+95 DFLSKLKNNNRLG
-108 VNVDMS
+108 VNVGMS
-114 IFSLGI
+114 VFSLGI
-120 WGKKSFFTFGIR
+120 WGRKSFFTFGIR
-132 QRVNAGLNVP
+132 QRVNAGLKVP

-161 DMAVKAD
+161 DIAVNAD

-189 RVKFLMGEGS
+189 RLKFLMGEGR

-205 KMRVRMTEDKWSVT
+205 KMHVQMTEDRWSVT

-239 GADIDSPEDADLL
+239 GADVDSPEDVDLL
-252 DKFGFKEFNGSDI
+252 DEFDFKEVNGSNI

-279 AELELIPGLRLSIA
+279 AELELIPGLRLSLA
-293 LNDIGGISWNSVT
+293 VNDLGGILWNSVT
-306 EAKTRKDSWSFE
+306 EATTRKDSWSFE
-318 GFDNISFDE
+318 GFDDISFNE

-340 TLGDDLQDL
+340 ALGDDFQDL

-388 SSTRFNGPC
+388 SSSRFNGPY
-397 TWSEGRFYANL
+397 TWSECRFYA
-408 KPCKWFSLAT
+408 T
-418 NYAISSYGSTMGA
+418 
-431 ALGFHTAGFNMF
+431 
-443 LGADAIGFKY
+443 
-453 AKATVEGIPYP
+453 
-464 YGQLHLGLNFGI
+464 
-476 SFNVGRRHDT
+476 
-486 APRQALISL
+486 

>member
-1 MIIMRKILFTI
+1 MKKFLFTI
-12 LVSMLAAASAFA
+12 LVSMLAAASALA
-24 QQTMLRSAYFMSGY
+24 QQSMLRSAYFLSGY

-47 FSAERSYFSLPSLGG
+47 FSAERNYFSLPSLGG
-62 TALSA
+62 TALSV

-78 PVDGQLTTFMSS
+78 PLDGQLTTFMNSN
-90 AVSPD
+90 VSPD
-95 DFLGKLKNSNRLG
+95 DFLSKLKNNNRLG
-108 VNVDMS
+108 VNVGMS
-114 IFSLGI
+114 VFSLGI
-120 WGKKSFFTFGIR
+120 WGRKSFFTFGIR

-161 DMAVKAD
+161 DIAVNAD

-189 RVKFLMGEGS
+189 RVKFLMGEGR

-205 KMRVRMTEDKWSVT
+205 KMHVQMTEDRWSVT
-219 SSGTLTA
+219 SNGTLTA

-239 GADIDSPEDADLL
+239 GAEIDSPEDVDLL
-252 DKFGFKEFNGSDI
+252 DEFDFKEVNGSNI

-279 AELELIPGLRLSIA
+279 AELELIPGLRLSLA
-293 LNDIGGISWNSVT
+293 VNDLGGILWNSVT
-306 EAKTRKDSWSFE
+306 EAATRKDSWSFE
-318 GFDNISFDE
+318 GFDDISFDE

-340 TLGDDLQDL
+340 ALGDDFQDL

-388 SSTRFNGPC
+388 SSSRFNGPY

-408 KPCKWFSLAT
+408 KPCDWFSFAT

-431 ALGFHTAGFNMF
+431 ALGFHAAGFNMF

-453 AKATVEGIPYP
+453 AKASDRGLVYP

-476 SFNVGRRHDT
+476 SFNIGSRHDT
-486 APRQALISL
+486 APRHALISL

>member
-1 MIIMRKILFTI
+1 
-12 LVSMLAAASAFA
+12 ML
-24 QQTMLRSAYFMSGY
+24 
-38 NGRGDLNPA
+38 
-47 FSAERSYFSLPSLGG
+47 
-62 TALSA
+62 
-67 QSNMGVSTFLY
+67 
-78 PVDGQLTTFMSS
+78 
-90 AVSPD
+90 
-95 DFLGKLKNSNRLG
+95 
-108 VNVDMS
+108 
-114 IFSLGI
+114 
-120 WGKKSFFTFGIR
+120 
-132 QRVNAGLNVP
+132 
-142 YSLFDFMKNAGKS
+142 
-155 QYYDIS
+155 
-161 DMAVKAD
+161 
-168 AYMEYSFGWSRQ
+168 MEYSFGWSRQ

-189 RVKFLMGEGS
+189 RVKFLMGEGR

-205 KMRVRMTEDKWSVT
+205 KMHVQMTEDRWSVT

-239 GADIDSPEDADLL
+239 GADVDSPEDVDLL
-252 DKFGFKEFNGSDI
+252 DEFDFKEVNGSNI

-279 AELELIPGLRLSIA
+279 AELELIPGLRLSLA
-293 LNDIGGISWNSVT
+293 VNDLGGILWNSVT

-318 GFDNISFDE
+318 GFDDISFDE

-340 TLGDDLQDL
+340 ALGDDFQDL

-388 SSTRFNGPC
+388 SSTRFNGPY

-408 KPCKWFSLAT
+408 KPCDWFSFAT

-431 ALGFHTAGFNMF
+431 ALGFHAAGFNMF

-453 AKATVEGIPYP
+453 AKATAEGIPYP
-464 YGQLHLGLNFGI
+464 YGQLHLGLNFGV

-486 APRQALISL
+486 APRHALISL

>member
-1 MIIMRKILFTI
+1 MKKFLFTI
-12 LVSMLAAASAFA
+12 LVSMLAAASALA
-24 QQTMLRSAYFMSGY
+24 QQSMLRSAYFLSGY

-47 FSAERSYFSLPSLGG
+47 FSAERNYFSLPSLGG
-62 TALSA
+62 TALSV

-78 PVDGQLTTFMSS
+78 PLDGQLTTFMNSN
-90 AVSPD
+90 VSPD
-95 DFLGKLKNSNRLG
+95 DFLSKLKNNNRLG
-108 VNVDMS
+108 LNVGMS
-114 IFSLGI
+114 VFSLGI
-120 WGKKSFFTFGIR
+120 WGRKSFFTFGIR

-161 DMAVKAD
+161 DIAVNAD

-189 RVKFLMGEGS
+189 RVKFLMGEGR

-205 KMRVRMTEDKWSVT
+205 KMHIQMTEDRWSVT

-239 GADIDSPEDADLL
+239 GAEIDSPEDVDLL
-252 DKFGFKEFNGSDI
+252 DEFDFKEVNGSNI

-279 AELELIPGLRLSIA
+279 AELELIPGLRLSLA
-293 LNDIGGISWNSVT
+293 VNDLGGILWNSVT

-318 GFDNISFDE
+318 GFDDISFDE

-340 TLGDDLQDL
+340 ALGDDFQDL

-374 YVMPFYKGLTAGFL
+374 YVMPFYRGSRPASSVRPVSMGLIPG
-388 SSTRFNGPC
+388 
-397 TWSEGRFYANL
+397 L
-408 KPCKWFSLAT
+408 KAVFMPT
-418 NYAISSYGSTMGA
+418 
-431 ALGFHTAGFNMF
+431 
-443 LGADAIGFKY
+443 
-453 AKATVEGIPYP
+453 
-464 YGQLHLGLNFGI
+464 
-476 SFNVGRRHDT
+476 
-486 APRQALISL
+486 

>member
-1 MIIMRKILFTI
+1 MKKFLFTI
-12 LVSMLAAASAFA
+12 LVSMLAAASALA
-24 QQTMLRSAYFMSGY
+24 QQSMLRSAYFLSGY

-47 FSAERSYFSLPSLGG
+47 FSAERNYFSLPSLGG
-62 TALSA
+62 TALSV

-78 PVDGQLTTFMSS
+78 PLDGQLTTFMNSN
-90 AVSPD
+90 VSPD
-95 DFLGKLKNSNRLG
+95 DFLSKLKNNNRLG
-108 VNVDMS
+108 VNVGMS
-114 IFSLGI
+114 VFSLGI
-120 WGKKSFFTFGIR
+120 WGRKSFFTFGIR

-161 DMAVKAD
+161 DIAVNAD

-189 RVKFLMGEGS
+189 RVKFLLGEGR

-205 KMRVRMTEDKWSVT
+205 KMHVQMTEDRWSVT

-226 ACGLLDVKTKGET
+226 SCGLLDVKTKGET
-239 GADIDSPEDADLL
+239 GADVDSPEDVDLL
-252 DKFGFKEFNGSDI
+252 DEFDFKEVNSSNI

-279 AELELIPGLRLSIA
+279 AELELIPGLRLSLA
-293 LNDIGGISWNSVT
+293 VNDLGGILWNSVT
-306 EAKTRKDSWSFE
+306 EAATRKDSWSFE
-318 GFDNISFDE
+318 GFDDISFDE

-340 TLGDDLQDL
+340 ALGDDFQDL

-388 SSTRFNGPC
+388 SSSRFNGPY
-397 TWSEGRFYANL
+397 T
-408 KPCKWFSLAT
+408 
-418 NYAISSYGSTMGA
+418 
-431 ALGFHTAGFNMF
+431 
-443 LGADAIGFKY
+443 
-453 AKATVEGIPYP
+453 
-464 YGQLHLGLNFGI
+464 
-476 SFNVGRRHDT
+476 
-486 APRQALISL
+486 

>member
-1 MIIMRKILFTI
+1 MKKFLFTI
-12 LVSMLAAASAFA
+12 LVSMLAAASALA
-24 QQTMLRSAYFMSGY
+24 QQSMLRSAYFLSGY

-47 FSAERSYFSLPSLGG
+47 FSAERNYFSLPSLGG
-62 TALSA
+62 TAFSV

-78 PVDGQLTTFMSS
+78 PLDGQLTTFMNSN
-90 AVSPD
+90 VSPD
-95 DFLGKLKNSNRLG
+95 DFLSKLKNNNRLG
-108 VNVDMS
+108 VNVGMS
-114 IFSLGI
+114 VFSLGI
-120 WGKKSFFTFGIR
+120 WGRKSFFTFGIR

-161 DMAVKAD
+161 DIAVNAD

-189 RVKFLMGEGS
+189 RVKFLMGEGR

-205 KMRVRMTEDKWSVT
+205 KMHVQMTEDRWSVT

-239 GADIDSPEDADLL
+239 RADVDSPEDVDLL
-252 DKFGFKEFNGSDI
+252 DEFDFKEVNGSNI

-279 AELELIPGLRLSIA
+279 AELELIPGLRLSLA
-293 LNDIGGISWNSVT
+293 VNDLGGILWNSVT

-318 GFDNISFDE
+318 GFDDVSFNE

-340 TLGDDLQDL
+340 ALGDDFQDL

-388 SSTRFNGPC
+388 SSTRFNGPY

-408 KPCKWFSLAT
+408 KPCDWFSFAT

-431 ALGFHTAGFNMF
+431 ALGFHAAGFNMF

-453 AKATVEGIPYP
+453 AKASDRGLVYP
-464 YGQLHLGLNFGI
+464 YGQLHLGLNFGV

-486 APRQALISL
+486 APRPYLAV